1 MYTLY
6 ILLCKDNTLYTGI
19 TTDVKRRFEEHK
31 EGKASK
37 YTRARKVKKIVYTEK
52 LKNKSAAL
60 KREFEIKKLTRQQKD
75 TLIKNK

>member
-19 TTDVKRRFEEHK
+19 TNDLERRFKEHK

-52 LKNKSAAL
+52 LKNKSLAL
-60 KREFEIKKLTRQQKD
+60 KREIEIKKLNRKQKD
-75 TLIKNK
+75 ALIKNK